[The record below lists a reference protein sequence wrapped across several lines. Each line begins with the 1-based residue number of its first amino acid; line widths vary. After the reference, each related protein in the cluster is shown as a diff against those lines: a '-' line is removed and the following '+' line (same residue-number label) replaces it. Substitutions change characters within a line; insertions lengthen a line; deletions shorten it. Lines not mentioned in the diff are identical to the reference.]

1 MGRFTQNISLYSLKK
16 ILFIYLFFAV
26 PGLRSCTGFSVVT
39 ASRGCSLVAELG
51 LLVAVASLV
60 AELGL

>member
-1 MGRFTQNISLYSLKK
+1 M
-16 ILFIYLFFAV
+16 

-39 ASRGCSLVAELG
+39 ASRGCSLVVELG